1 MNVAPLAL
9 LLFAATGW
17 NAAAQGWDTS
27 GNKLLNGKFYFREV
41 FYILQDGYGDL
52 SQAIALYGTVTFDGN
67 GNYTMTASGY
77 DSSQGPESGTLT
89 GTYSISASGYGFISN
104 PLSSGDYVY
113 GLVSQQGIFVG
124 SSTES
129 GFNDL
134 FVAAPFSS
142 QTALST
148 FKGSYWIADMD
159 LSGFSPAYT
168 ISSMFQVNPDGA
180 GNLGNIAVT
189 GYFGARRLHP
199 IHPEHQPCRLRAQQL
214 GLQPFNPDRVV
225 TRRPSC
231 SPGKSSFIFRRTAI
245 LFSADPPR
253 DSISSWECAP
263 GPERPPSEACTTR
276 PGSTSRWIATG
287 SATSTPFT
295 AR

>member
-1 MNVAPLAL
+1 MAI
-9 LLFAATGW
+9 W
-17 NAAAQGWDTS
+17 
-27 GNKLLNGKFYFREV
+27 R
-41 FYILQDGYGDL
+41 
-52 SQAIALYGTVTFDGN
+52 QAIALYGTVTFDGN

-159 LSGFSPAYT
+159 LSSGTPATT

-189 GYFGARRLHP
+189 GYFGGGGSAQYTQSISRVAYVLSNSAFSLSIPTVSSNSSAVLLSGQKFLYISPDGNFVFGGSPQGFDFFVGVRTGTGT
-199 IHPEHQPCRLRAQQL
+199 PEL
-214 GLQPFNPDRVV
+214 
-225 TRRPSC
+225 RRPVL
-231 SPGKSSFIFRRTAI
+231 PGRDRRA
-245 LFSADPPR
+245 
-253 DSISSWECAP
+253 
-263 GPERPPSEACTTR
+263 G
-276 PGSTSRWIATG
+276 G
-287 SATSTPFT
+287 
-295 AR
+295 